1 MNRLPLI
8 FAILTFV
15 LIGVGL
21 VFKRKRKVHIPCML
35 SAFAVELVIVY
46 LLESGR
52 HVIDR
57 AMQGPPPLLIIHVTL
72 AMIII
77 LLYLSMIVSGCQ
89 IIYRDR
95 WWKAHLMMACC
106 LVPLKVINFILSMLV
121 KQ

>member
-57 AMQGPPPLLIIHVTL
+57 AMQGPPPL
-72 AMIII
+72 
-77 LLYLSMIVSGCQ
+77 
-89 IIYRDR
+89 
-95 WWKAHLMMACC
+95 CC
-106 LVPLKVINFILSMLV
+106 LRIKPAPVGAPPRRSIQLRAW
-121 KQ
+121 